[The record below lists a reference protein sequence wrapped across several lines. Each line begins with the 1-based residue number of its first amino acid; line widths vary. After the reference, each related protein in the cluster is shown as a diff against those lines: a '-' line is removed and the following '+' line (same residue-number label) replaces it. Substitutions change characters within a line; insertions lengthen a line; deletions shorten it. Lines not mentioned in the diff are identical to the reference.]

1 MGTYLEDLDSAKR
14 ACSAWGCTCGAD
26 NPPSYDTCHDCGRP
40 SWTCAACGTVN
51 PSARSNCNECDGSM
65 PAELLGDREEG
76 FEMTYEE
83 WIATQ
88 VGPRVVGGRYNH
100 GDAASTYEVLA
111 IEHGPRPLGT
121 WPVWDITVRY
131 VQDGRETTHC
141 TGWDARRDIV
151 VAQPPAG
158 GKDAWRFTA
167 DVVAVDPDGRVL
179 LIERRWE
186 PFTGRWALPGGHV
199 DPGEGSRKAAAREL
213 AEETGVR
220 VDAADLTPIGTFN
233 APGRDPRGRYSTD
246 AYLAWVPADTV
257 AVADDDAVNVRWV
270 DLGAALEDGSL
281 AFDHADILR
290 AAARLLA
297 GGEGLHSV

>member
-1 MGTYLEDLDSAKR
+1 MGTYETDLAAAKR
-14 ACSAWGCTCGAD
+14 SRTAWGCTCGAD
-26 NPPSYDTCHDCGRP
+26 NPATYDACHDCGRP

-51 PSARSNCNECDGSM
+51 PSARSNCNECDGTM

-88 VGPRVVGGRYNH
+88 IGPRLVGGRYSH

-111 IEHGPRPLGT
+111 IEPGPRPLGT

-131 VQDGRETTHC
+131 DQDGRETTHC
-141 TGWDARRDIV
+141 TGWDARRDTV

-158 GKDAWRFTA
+158 GKDGWHFTA

-179 LIERRWE
+179 LIQRRWE

-220 VDAADLTPIGTFN
+220 VDAADLTPIGTYD

-246 AYLAWVPADTV
+246 AYLARVPADTV
-257 AVADDDAVNVRWV
+257 AVADDDAANVRWV
-270 DLGAALEDGSL
+270 DLGTALEDDSL

-290 AAARLLA
+290 AAARSLT
-297 GGEGLHSV
+297 GGEGSC